1 MDILGGKMNKV
12 WFFIANPKIAKW
24 EYSEGWVPHEGHNNW
39 GIPNNSVDMEKLN
52 KLDVGDIILCYHTYD
67 KELIGYCNC
76 TSRIYE
82 GDVDK
87 EKVDPDFINRIG
99 ITRINN
105 FDNPVSF
112 EDLKQ
117 MNLKFIEEYRR
128 TSPGRSI
135 VEVTKE
141 DWIRLKK
148 NMPDFQS
155 CINIDLTQR

>member
-1 MDILGGKMNKV
+1 MNKV
-12 WFFIANPKIAKW
+12 WFFIANPERAKW
-24 EYSEGWVPHEGHNNW
+24 EVSEGWEPHEGHNNW
-39 GIPNNSVDMEKLN
+39 GIPNNSIDMEKLN
-52 KLDVGDIILCYHTYD
+52 KVDVDDIILCYHTSD
-67 KELIGYCNC
+67 KELIGCCKC

-82 GDVDK
+82 GNVDK
-87 EKVDPDFINRIG
+87 DKIDANFINRIG

-105 FDNPVSF
+105 FDSPVSL

-128 TSPGRSI
+128 TPLGRSI
-135 VEVTKE
+135 VEIPKD

-148 NMPDFQS
+148 NIADFQS